1 MICLGETNAYRIAR
15 GWCLPREQG
24 EKAMAA
30 KRTAKCMYAELSAHP
45 ALFSNRVPGVKAAV
59 FFSFIYS
66 AVKGIQS

>member
-1 MICLGETNAYRIAR
+1 
-15 GWCLPREQG
+15 
-24 EKAMAA
+24 MAA

-66 AVKGIQS
+66 DVKRIQS